1 MNVHVLGA
9 PHLAVSDPIGLGWGP
24 RICISNGILSAA
36 AAAVAGPSHQVGAW
50 VELGFSP
57 LLVTYLMH
65 ESWSW
70 PEASMLQHA

>member
-50 VELGFSP
+50 VELGFIQSS
-57 LLVTYLMH
+57 LSHILN
-65 ESWSW
+65 
-70 PEASMLQHA
+70 A